1 MIDDVLAELKRE
13 IDDTA
18 GKLKKEF
25 ARVRTGRASASLLDG
40 IYVDYYGA
48 RTQLKQLATVNV
60 PEARLIVVTPYD
72 RKSIGDIERA
82 IKGSEL
88 GLNPIND
95 GAIIRIPIPEL
106 TEERRRDLVRH
117 VKKIAEDFRVSTR
130 NHRRDA
136 NELIKELQK
145 EKQVTEDDA
154 RHALDKV
161 QALTNEGIE
170 RIDRTLKANEDEI
183 MVV

>member
-1 MIDDVLAELKRE
+1 VIDEVLQDLRRE
-13 IDDTA
+13 IDETA

-40 IYVDYYGA
+40 IVVEYYGA
-48 RTQLKQLATVNV
+48 RTQLNSLATINV
-60 PEARLIVVTPYD
+60 PEPRLIAITPYD
-72 RKSIGDIERA
+72 KGSIGEIERA
-82 IKGSEL
+82 IRGSDL

-95 GAIIRIPIPEL
+95 GKLIRIPIPEL
-106 TEERRRDLVRH
+106 TEERRRDLVKH
-117 VKKIAEDFRVSTR
+117 VKKIAEDFRVSMR

-136 NELIKELQK
+136 NEMIKELQK

-154 RHALDKV
+154 RNAQEKV
-161 QALTNEGIE
+161 QSLTNEGIE
-170 RIDRTLKANEDEI
+170 RVDRTLKSKEEEI

>member
-1 MIDDVLAELKRE
+1 MIDEVLQDLKRE

-18 GKLKKEF
+18 AKLKKEF
-25 ARVRTGRASASLLDG
+25 ARVRTGRASTGLLDG
-40 IYVDYYGA
+40 IMVEYYGA
-48 RTQLKQLATVNV
+48 RSHLNQLATVNV

-72 RKSIGDIERA
+72 RQAIGEIERA
-82 IKGSEL
+82 IRGSDL

-95 GAIIRIPIPEL
+95 GKVIRIPIPEL
-106 TEERRRDLVRH
+106 TEERRRDLVKH
-117 VKKIAEDFRVSTR
+117 VKKIAEDFRVSMR

-136 NELIKELQK
+136 NEMIKELQK

-154 RHALDKV
+154 RHAQEKV
-161 QALTNEGIE
+161 QSLTNEGIE
-170 RIDRTLKANEDEI
+170 RVDRTLKSKEEEI

>member
-1 MIDDVLAELKRE
+1 VTDEVLADLKRE
-13 IDDTA
+13 IEDTA

-25 ARVRTGRASASLLDG
+25 ARVRTGRASASLLDS
-40 IYVDYYGA
+40 IFVEYYGA

-60 PEARLIVVTPYD
+60 PEARLIAVTPYD
-72 RKSIGDIERA
+72 RKSIAEIERA

-88 GLNPIND
+88 GLNPMSD

-106 TEERRRDLVRH
+106 TEERRRDLVKH

-154 RHALDKV
+154 RHAQEKI
-161 QALTNEGIE
+161 QTLTNEGIE
-170 RIDRTLKANEDEI
+170 RIDRTLKAKEDEI

>member
-1 MIDDVLAELKRE
+1 VIDEVLADLRRE
-13 IDDTA
+13 IEDTA
-18 GKLKKEF
+18 SKLKKEF

-40 IYVDYYGA
+40 IVVDYYGA
-48 RTQLKQLATVNV
+48 KTQLKQLATVNV

-72 RKSIGDIERA
+72 KKSIGDIERA
-82 IKGSEL
+82 IKASDL

-95 GAIIRIPIPEL
+95 GVIIRIPIPEL
-106 TEERRRDLVRH
+106 TEERRRDLVKH
-117 VKKIAEDFRVSTR
+117 VKKIAEDYRVSTR

-154 RHALDKV
+154 RHAQDKV
-161 QALTNEGIE
+161 QTLTNEGIE
-170 RIDRTLKANEDEI
+170 RIDRTLKAKEDEI

>member
-1 MIDDVLAELKRE
+1 MIEEVLADLRRE
-13 IDDTA
+13 IEDTA
-18 GKLKKEF
+18 NKLKKEF

-40 IYVDYYGA
+40 IVVDYYGA
-48 RTQLKQLATVNV
+48 KTQLKQLATVNV

-82 IKGSEL
+82 IKGSDL

-95 GAIIRIPIPEL
+95 GVIIRIPIPEL
-106 TEERRRDLVRH
+106 TEERRRDLVKH
-117 VKKIAEDFRVSTR
+117 VKKIAEDYRVSTR

-154 RHALDKV
+154 RHALEKV
-161 QALTNEGIE
+161 QSLTNEGIE
-170 RIDRTLKANEDEI
+170 RIDRTLKAKEDEI